1 MSGGYQGKGDAHPK
15 CENLQEALLKK
26 VFRGGV
32 KLNFHRTPHSRVT
45 DKMISKGPSSLSND
59 EVEIWLEDIKLK
71 HYTIVRTNETKDH
84 PKLNAGEEEEDNSDE
99 SDTASIPLNL
109 VDGKLVP
116 VGTGMIESGDE

>member
-1 MSGGYQGKGDAHPK
+1 M
-15 CENLQEALLKK
+15 
-26 VFRGGV
+26 

-84 PKLNAGEEEEDNSDE
+84 RKLNAGEEEEDNSDE

-116 VGTGMIESGDE
+116 VGTGIIESGDE